1 MELDPPTPANF
12 LGRVGLAC
20 HTCYKTHVDE
30 SSSVATIMVE
40 VDAAGVAGC
49 GTAALVSGD
58 MTPIWMLPYSMGT
71 ECQKDWA
78 EHKALCN
85 AIRSVEQNPSAVDE
99 LVKVFDDP
107 TGEEDQR
114 AERLARQYSR
124 QVVAMYEKVLGRP
137 PKQSEFDI
145 LAAEPKCFGCGH
157 SNLSLLA
164 KAERATESLE
174 ACPHCHMT
182 FYCPEHASSAALL
195 HEAPSADISPANL
208 MTAQDAKAL
217 MWQVIPRQLVWTSL
231 KGLTWEAVMSGNVN
245 TAVATSPKFASQG
258 PTFLRHISSLATS
271 AMTVLYVLEQL
282 SSNLAWTTKSELI
295 LHFIGH
301 PSEFGQRI
309 NYVYEAILHRLP
321 NLKMLS
327 LFFFSP
333 GNIGGTSRL
342 WMTDVCG
349 GCRSKGAKIANHFC
363 VRTYEGFI
371 HNEAELFMN
380 PNLCISANGS
390 FLMHRLPDQWRRTV
404 QLLISRGIPTV
415 FTAESRRH
423 AEQDL
428 EFLRECGAAFIEDFT
443 AVKNLFADLL
453 KIPAS
458 GTLTRFEGANAWFV
472 ALPSQLVTLWN
483 L

>member
-30 SSSVATIMVE
+30 SPSGNHNGGGRCS
-40 VDAAGVAGC
+40 GC
-49 GTAALVSGD
+49 RRLWYCSA
-58 MTPIWMLPYSMGT
+58 
-71 ECQKDWA
+71 ECQKKDWA
-78 EHKALCN
+78 EHKGLCP
-85 AIRSVEQNPSAVDE
+85 AIRSVEQDPSAVVE
-99 LVKVFDDP
+99 LVKVFEDP
-107 TGEEDQR
+107 TGEEDQQ

-145 LAAEPKCFGCGH
+145 LAAEPKCLGCGH
-157 SNLSLLA
+157 SDLTLRA
-164 KAERATESLE
+164 KAEGATDDHSLV
-174 ACPHCHMT
+174 ACPRCHIT
-182 FYCPEHASSAALL
+182 FHCPEHTSSVALL
-195 HEAPSADISPANL
+195 HEAPSADLPGELSQCVRNQQCIVDAELSNV

-217 MWQVIPRQLVWTSL
+217 MWQVIPRQPAWTSL
-231 KGLTWEAVMSGNVN
+231 KGLNWEAVMSGNVN
-245 TAVATSPKFASQG
+245 TAVATSPKFARQG
-258 PTFLRHISSLATS
+258 PACLRHISSLATS

-282 SSNLAWTTKSELI
+282 NNNLVWTNKSELI

-301 PSEFGQRI
+301 PSECGQRI

-321 NLKMLS
+321 NL
-327 LFFFSP
+327 
-333 GNIGGTSRL
+333 T
-342 WMTDVCG
+342 

-380 PNLCISANGS
+380 PDLCISANGS

-415 FTAESRRH
+415 FT
-423 AEQDL
+423 DL
-428 EFLRECGAAFIEDFT
+428 EFLRECGAVFIEDFT
-443 AVKNLFADLL
+443 VVKNPFADLL
-453 KIPAS
+453 KIPAP

-472 ALPSQLVTLWN
+472 GAFR
-483 L
+483 